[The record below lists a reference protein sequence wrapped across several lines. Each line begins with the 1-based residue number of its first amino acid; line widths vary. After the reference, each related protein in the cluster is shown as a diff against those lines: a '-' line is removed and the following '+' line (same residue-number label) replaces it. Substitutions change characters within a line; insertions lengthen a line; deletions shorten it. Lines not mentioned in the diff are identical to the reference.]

1 MEESLNYSL
10 LTAEIQSAIGFDF
23 KNEAL
28 LLEALTHSTYLNEV
42 PDHPIPHNERLE
54 FLGDAVMDF
63 IVGDYLF
70 NHLPQAREGLLT
82 DLRAAM
88 VRAEG
93 LALFAQQINLGHY
106 ILMGKGEEVDGG
118 RTRISLL
125 ADAFEALVA
134 AMYLDQGLDAVR
146 EWVERLVVPMTE
158 RLIKYGGH
166 KDAKTYL
173 QEKVQELRG
182 GTPYYKVISKTGP
195 DHAHHYIVEVCL
207 EEEVLGKG
215 EGSSNKAATQVAA
228 QVALE
233 ALGIDYEP
241 LLHEREQIKAPP
253 PITVKRQSKKTS
265 QKPRSRRRRGK
276 RRKRQGARGKG

>member
-1 MEESLNYSL
+1 MNYRL
-10 LTAEIQSAIGFDF
+10 LTAEVQSAIGFDF

-28 LLEALTHSTYLNEV
+28 LLEALTHSTYLNEF
-42 PDHPIPHNERLE
+42 PGHPIPHNERLE

-82 DLRAAM
+82 DLRSAM

-106 ILMGKGEEVDGG
+106 IFMGKGEEVDGG

-125 ADAFEALVA
+125 SDAFEALVA

-146 EWVERLVVPMTE
+146 EWVKRLVVPMTE

-173 QEKVQELRG
+173 QEKVQEQLG
-182 GTPYYKVISKTGP
+182 STPYYEVISKSGP
-195 DHAHHYIVEVCL
+195 DHAHHYIVEARL
-207 EEEVLGKG
+207 EKQVLGRG
-215 EGSSNKAATQVAA
+215 EGSSNKAAAQAAA
-228 QVALE
+228 QAALK

-241 LLHEREQIKAPP
+241 LLHEREPSKKQPATRAK
-253 PITVKRQSKKTS
+253 TQSKKTS
-265 QKPRSRRRRGK
+265 HKPRSKRRRGK
-276 RRKRQGARGKG
+276 RRKRAV